1 MAKGVKKIK
10 IIKGTYYPKMSVAGH
25 RFTIM
30 PDQQVTFQV
39 DEWLPDTTAED
50 KKKPV
55 MWMRQTNDRQ
65 IIIYQIPSTTGYKFL
80 IDKQYCGNY
89 NFYIEASLSGKRDPK
104 GNVGLYVKGWCEPK
118 VVTSKWTTQR
128 GSKTSIKNKD
138 KKNCISYGHIAHLNL
153 TTEGLN
159 GNNLII
165 ELWNQQ
171 SGKKDK
177 LVHVYDN
184 VLVIDGEVN
193 LKIENTYSWMAHV
206 DNIQNVEEFYIKVK
220 DKGSKKY
227 IKDNLGDDLHGIY
240 LNVQNKVVT
249 TNANVSKNQTPT
261 KVYKPDVNAERY
273 EPCKFEIIKISETE
287 TKEGKAVVTTV
298 PVFENG
304 KGLKKITGPGVQ
316 EKIYRTIYYK
326 FDSTVIDKD
335 GEAILNNVLKFLLE
349 HKDSTINLSGYACV
363 IGKQDYNKGLSQRR
377 SDVVKKFFGDGGLDL
392 RRIISVGKGEID
404 PTDDK
409 MGRDNIK
416 YKNEKDFENNRR
428 VDISFTFNAH
438 DAHTVI
444 YEVVAPS
451 KPTFLDKIA
460 VPVKKEITID
470 IIGHDTKACFRGT
483 NKHKKQ
489 SHIVD
494 VGQAIDAGDTKQT
507 FDTPSFRYP
516 IYSDLSRFNVYPLQY
531 IWPSATTPN
540 QFHLHVHSC
549 RFYSNEKRSTILIN
563 VYPDI
568 KWELAFEFL
577 INVSNYKATR
587 MPPGKIYAKHQEKS
601 REAGYRRW
609 RMNETGKVP
618 ISIGVGLSAEWNGG
632 VTKRSFTNEFADRI
646 KLAASFIARLVG
658 ILQDVINFA
667 QSSAKTTGIP
677 VSFDIRYPKLTFV
690 GKWYLERNS
699 NSRVLG
705 TTGEINIGLKPVI
718 GAEVIIDI
726 LGCAIVALSYGL
738 SGNPAAAKLIDK
750 FRKGIEKIG
759 GVVTFSATFYGELE
773 IEMEALKI
781 IGGKV
786 SLEGKTTIGG
796 KMGVKVILAIEIGG
810 KFNANTQK
818 KIIDFRAEARLEGEA
833 FFGGDFIINSDDKG
847 LYYQPVVKFS
857 GIIITGIV
865 EGEVGWWKSTFKM
878 EEKALDKSEYY
889 FEKHY
894 I

>member
-10 IIKGTYYPKMSVAGH
+10 IIKGNYYPKMSVAGQ

-30 PDQQVTFQV
+30 PNQDVTFQV
-39 DEWLPDTTAED
+39 AEWLPDTTAED

-55 MWMRQTNDRQ
+55 IWTRQTNDRK
-65 IIIYQIPSTTGYKFL
+65 IIIYQAPSTNGYKFF
-80 IDKQYCGNY
+80 IDKQYCGSYNY
-89 NFYIEASLSGKRDPK
+89 YIEASLSGKRDTK
-104 GNVGLYVKGWCEPK
+104 NNVGLYVKGWCEPK
-118 VVTSKWTTQR
+118 IVTSKWTTQR

-138 KKNCISYGHIAHLNL
+138 KNKYISYGHLVYLNL

-159 GNNLII
+159 GNNLTI

-171 SGKKDK
+171 AAKKDK
-177 LVHVYDN
+177 VVHVYTD
-184 VLVIDGEVN
+184 VQVIDGEVN

-206 DNIQNVEEFYIKVK
+206 ENIQNVEEFYIKVK
-220 DKGSKKY
+220 DNSSKKY
-227 IKDNLGDDLHGIY
+227 IKDSLGDELHAIY
-240 LNVQNKVVT
+240 LNVKNKVIT

-273 EPCKFEIIKISETE
+273 EPCKFEVIKISETE
-287 TKEGKAVVTTV
+287 KKDGKAAVTTV

-304 KGLKKITGPGVQ
+304 KGLRKIAGQ
-316 EKIYRTIYYK
+316 ALEEKIYRTIYYK

-335 GEAILNNVLKFLLE
+335 GEAVLNNVLKFLLE

-363 IGKQDYNKGLSQRR
+363 IGKENYNKGLSQRR
-377 SDVVKKFFGDGGLDL
+377 SDIVKKFFADGGLDP

-409 MGRDNIK
+409 LGRDNIK
-416 YKNEKDFENNRR
+416 YKNERDYESNRR

-444 YEVVAPS
+444 YEVIAPS
-451 KPTFLDKIA
+451 KPTAWDKIV
-460 VPVKKEITID
+460 VPVKKELTID
-470 IIGHDTKACFRGT
+470 ITGYDTKACFRGK

-489 SHIVD
+489 SYIVD
-494 VGQAIDAGDTKQT
+494 VGQAIDSGDTKKT
-507 FDTPSFRYP
+507 FDTPSFSYP
-516 IYSDLSRFNVYPLQY
+516 IYSDLTRFTINPIKY
-531 IWPSATTPN
+531 IWPSATNPN

-549 RFYSNEKRSTILIN
+549 RFFSNEKRTTILIN
-563 VYPDI
+563 AYPDI
-568 KWELAFEFL
+568 RWELAFEFL
-577 INVSNYKATR
+577 INVSNYKAAN
-587 MPPGKIYAKHQEKS
+587 MPPGNIYAKHQEKS
-601 REAGYRRW
+601 REAGYKRW

-618 ISIGVGLSAEWNGG
+618 ISIGVGLAAEWNNG
-632 VTKRSFTNEFADRI
+632 VTKRSFTNEFSDRI
-646 KLAASFIARLVG
+646 QLAASFIARVIG

-667 QSSAKTTGIP
+667 QSTAKTTGIP
-677 VSFDIRYPKLTFV
+677 VGFDIRYPKLTFV
-690 GKWYLERNS
+690 GKWYLERQGTS
-699 NSRVLG
+699 KVLG
-705 TTGEINIGLKPVI
+705 TTGEINVGLKPII
-718 GAEVIIDI
+718 GAEVVIDI
-726 LGCAIVALSYGL
+726 LGCAITALSYGL
-738 SGNPAAAKLIDK
+738 TGNPAAAKLIDK

-759 GVVTFSATFYGELE
+759 GAVTFTGTFYGELE

-786 SLEGKTTIGG
+786 SLDGKTTIGG
-796 KMGVKVILAIEIGG
+796 KMGVKIVLAIEVGG
-810 KFNANTQK
+810 KFNSNKQK

-847 LYYQPVVKFS
+847 LYYQPVIKFS
-857 GIIITGIV
+857 GVIITGTV
-865 EGEVGWWKSTFKM
+865 EGEVGWWKSSFKM